1 MSAESPVLLEGVCHS
16 FGRGSLR
23 KRVLE
28 DIDLEIRPGEIV
40 ILTGP
45 SGSGKTT
52 ALTLIGA
59 LRSAQEGSVRVLGE
73 ELLGAGESAL
83 VNVRRRIGYIFQHH
97 NLLESLSS
105 LQNVQMS
112 LELVEE
118 QLRSGEARR
127 RCLEI
132 LEQVGM
138 AEHAKAFP
146 SKLSGGQRQRVAIAR
161 ALVGNPQLILADEP
175 TASLD
180 RESGRDVVS
189 MIERLA
195 REHQV
200 PVVLVTHDNRILDV
214 ADRIVH
220 LEDGRLCSFGD
231 AVLASTRHLMKL
243 LAENNR
249 KGELAR
255 QVSGMSRKDFQ
266 QLLQNVTQEASEFLR
281 VTQLSGNEAFESML
295 EQSLEAFTQKIGDL
309 LNADRASV
317 FLLDEVRGEIWSK
330 GARDS
335 SGELVEIRIPRGAG
349 LAGEVLA
356 TGEPVNVEDAHLD
369 PRFNAS
375 ADTATGYRTR
385 GLLCVPLR
393 KATGEVFGVA
403 QILNRRDGCPFDDT
417 DLTRFQEFMES
428 VAVILESWWRMSTGH
443 LDESRAALEGNANG

>member
-1 MSAESPVLLEGVCHS
+1 MSDESPVRLTGVSHS
-16 FGRGSLR
+16 FGRGTLR
-23 KRVLE
+23 KRVLD

-59 LRSAQEGSVRVLGE
+59 LRSPQEGSVRVLGE
-73 ELLGAGESAL
+73 ELMGAGERGL
-83 VNVRRRIGYIFQHH
+83 VSVRRRIGYIFQHH
-97 NLLESLSS
+97 NLLESLTS

-118 QLRSGEARR
+118 LPRREVRR

-138 AEHAKAFP
+138 AEHASAFP

-161 ALVGNPQLILADEP
+161 SLVGKPQLILADEP

-180 RESGRDVVS
+180 KESGRDAVS
-189 MIERLA
+189 MIEKLA

-231 AVLASTRHLMKL
+231 AVLASTRQLMNL
-243 LAENNR
+243 LAESNR

-255 QVSGMSRKDFQ
+255 QVSGMNRRDFQ
-266 QLLQNVTQEASEFLR
+266 QLLENVTQEAAEFLR

-295 EQSLEAFTQKIGDL
+295 EESLEAFTQKIGDL

-317 FLLDEVRGEIWSK
+317 FLLDEARGELWSK

-335 SGELVEIRIPRGAG
+335 SGELIEIRIPRGAG
-349 LAGEVLA
+349 LAGEVLS
-356 TGEPVNVEDAHLD
+356 TGEPVMVEDAHLD
-369 PRFNAS
+369 SRFNAS
-375 ADTATGYRTR
+375 ADAATGYRTR
-385 GLLCVPLR
+385 GVLCVPLR

-403 QILNRRDGCPFDDT
+403 QILNRRDGHPFDDA
-417 DLTRFQEFMES
+417 DLARFQEFMES
-428 VAVILESWWRMSTGH
+428 VAVILESWWTMSSAY
-443 LDESRAALEGNANG
+443 LDESKAALEATSSA